1 VPDAHL
7 EQDEVLGRAFDRRLA
22 ARLWVAARAHRP
34 LLWATLALYPAIAL
48 AELAQPYLL
57 KVAID
62 DYILAGDRVG
72 LSLTAAAYAATLAV
86 LYGLRM
92 LEAYLMALV
101 GQRVTHDLRNAL
113 FGHLLRLEAGFYDR
127 NPVGRLM
134 TRVLNDVEAVSEA
147 FTSGL
152 LAIAADVITLAGVVA
167 VMLWMDWRLAL
178 VTFAI
183 VPVLGAAAAYFRI
196 RARDAYRQARR
207 RLAALNAFLQE
218 SLQGVA
224 VIQLFA
230 RERHEHA
237 IFRRLNRDYRRAM
250 FASTIFEA
258 TLYASVEALGA
269 IALALLIWY
278 GGGQIGAGVLSF
290 GALVAFIQYTNRFF
304 LPIRDLGAKYTVM
317 QSAMAS
323 AERIFGLLERP
334 PAIVS
339 PIDSAPLDP
348 ETADRMGGAA
358 LADSATIDPAA
369 ADQADGATTFSLR
382 PPTSLPDHA
391 APATINSVHAGTPAL
406 EFSSVW
412 FAYADDAYVV
422 RDCSFRVAAGE
433 HVALVGATGEGKST
447 CARLL
452 IRAYDVTRGR
462 VLVDGVD
469 VRAWDLARLRR
480 RVGTVFQDTVLFA
493 GTVADNVT
501 LGTALPPGA
510 LGGALDAARARAFV
524 EALPHGVE
532 EPLGERGAN
541 LSHGQRQLLAIARA
555 LVYNPA
561 ILVLDEATSSV
572 DPESEW
578 RIREAMQRLLAGRTS
593 ITIAHRLST
602 VQRADRILVLHRGRV
617 HEEGTHAALVRGG
630 GLYARLWELGLAAS
644 DGTGNNAAPA
654 R

>member
-1 VPDAHL
+1 VRDRAALDH
-7 EQDEVLGRAFDRRLA
+7 DEVLGRAFDRRLA
-22 ARLWVAARAHRP
+22 RRLWEAARGHRP
-34 LLWATLALYPAIAL
+34 VLYATLALYPAIAL
-48 AELAQPYLL
+48 AELAQPYLI

-62 DYILAGDRVG
+62 DHILTGDWVG
-72 LSLTAAAYAATLAV
+72 LSLTAAAYAATLAI
-86 LYGLRM
+86 LYALHS

-101 GQRVTHDLRNAL
+101 GQRVTHDLRDAL
-113 FGHLLRLEAGFYDR
+113 FSHLLRLEAGFYDR

-152 LAIAADVITLAGVVA
+152 LAIAADVITLAGVLA
-167 VMLWMDWRLAL
+167 IMLWMDWRLAL
-178 VTFAI
+178 VTLGI
-183 VPVLGAAAAYFRI
+183 VPALAVIAAYFRI
-196 RARDAYRQARR
+196 RARDAYREARR

-224 VIQLFA
+224 VVQLFA

-250 FASTIFEA
+250 FRSTVFEA
-258 TLYASVEALGA
+258 TLYASVEALGSV
-269 IALALLIWY
+269 ALALLIWY
-278 GGGQIGAGVLSF
+278 GGGQIAAGALSF

-317 QSAMAS
+317 QAAMAS
-323 AERIFGLLERP
+323 AERIFGLLDRA

-339 PIDSAPLDP
+339 VGAGSARPDRIEGGLSEVRVAPFGPGSARPDRIEGGLT
-348 ETADRMGGAA
+348 ETPVAPRARSSRSDEHSIQFA
-358 LADSATIDPAA
+358 SVS
-369 ADQADGATTFSLR
+369 FSYTGEHDVL
-382 PPTSLPDHA
+382 
-391 APATINSVHAGTPAL
+391 
-406 EFSSVW
+406 
-412 FAYADDAYVV
+412 
-422 RDCSFRVAAGE
+422 RDCSFHVARGE

-469 VRAWDLARLRR
+469 VREWELAHLRR
-480 RVGTVFQDTVLFA
+480 RVGTVFQDTVLFT
-493 GTVADNVT
+493 GTVADNI
-501 LGTALPPGA
+501 A
-510 LGGALDAARARAFV
+510 LGADVPADVMLRALDVAHAREFV
-524 EALPHGVE
+524 DALPHRLDE
-532 EPLGERGAN
+532 LLGERGAN

-578 RIREAMQRLLAGRTS
+578 RIRDAMQRLLAGRTS

-602 VQRADRILVLHRGRV
+602 VQHADRILVLHRGRV
-617 HEEGTHAALVRGG
+617 HEEGTHAELLRRGD
-630 GLYARLWELGLAAS
+630 LYARLWEL
-644 DGTGNNAAPA
+644 TMAAPA
-654 R
+654 TVSQDGAPRR